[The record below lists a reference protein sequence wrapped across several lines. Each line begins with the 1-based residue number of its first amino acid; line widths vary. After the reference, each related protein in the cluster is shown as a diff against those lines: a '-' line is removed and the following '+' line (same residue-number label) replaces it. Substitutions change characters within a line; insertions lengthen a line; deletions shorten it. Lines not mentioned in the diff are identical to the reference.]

1 MRVFRI
7 LGVLLLVAT
16 AGVMAGAE
24 DTPSPEAIAAA
35 SELLSITT
43 IDMRKQLMT
52 QINRLVWPAIEQEL
66 ARSKAV
72 DNATVAELQAAVER
86 IQLQE
91 LNELMKAAP
100 PIYARHFTVDELH
113 QLVAFYRTPLG
124 NKTLHEMPLVLGEF
138 VTAIAPRLQEIQTQA
153 TDAADKVLRAHGYL
167 K

>member
-7 LGVLLLVAT
+7 IGVVLLVAI
-16 AGVMAGAE
+16 AGVAARAE
-24 DTPSPEAIAAA
+24 ETPSPEAIATA

-43 IDMRKQLMT
+43 IDIRKQLMT

-66 ARSKAV
+66 ARSKAI
-72 DNATVAELQAAVER
+72 DDATVAELRTEVEH

-113 QLVAFYRTPLG
+113 QLIAFYRTPLG
-124 NKTLHEMPLVLGEF
+124 NKALHEMPLVLGEF

-153 TDAADKVLRAHGYL
+153 ADAADKVLRAHGYL